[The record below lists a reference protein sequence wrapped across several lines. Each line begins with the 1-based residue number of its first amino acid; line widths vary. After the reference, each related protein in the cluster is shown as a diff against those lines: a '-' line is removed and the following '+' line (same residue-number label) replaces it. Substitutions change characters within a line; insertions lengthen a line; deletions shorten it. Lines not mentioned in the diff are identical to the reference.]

1 VPALQFSIEPGVET
15 SKKYLEFSWTMIE
28 FNTNNL
34 TLNLNFTFPK
44 MVSKNKI
51 KDYLYAQINDDLL
64 FSDRQGNT
72 IT

>member
-1 VPALQFSIEPGVET
+1 MPSLQLSIEPGVDT
-15 SKKYLEFSWTMIE
+15 SMKYLEFSWTMIE

-34 TLNLNFTFPK
+34 TLNLNFTFPR

-64 FSDRQGNT
+64 FSDR
-72 IT
+72 

>member
-1 VPALQFSIEPGVET
+1 
-15 SKKYLEFSWTMIE
+15 MIE

-34 TLNLNFTFPK
+34 TLNLNFTTPK

-64 FSDRQGNT
+64 FSDG
-72 IT
+72 